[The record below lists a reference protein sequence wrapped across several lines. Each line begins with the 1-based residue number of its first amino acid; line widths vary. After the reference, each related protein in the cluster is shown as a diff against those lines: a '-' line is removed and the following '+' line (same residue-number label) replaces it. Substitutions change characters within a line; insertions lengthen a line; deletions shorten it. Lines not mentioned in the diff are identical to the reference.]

1 MQNED
6 DVRSLAKIIELIRA
20 VSILMLIIHIY
31 WFCFEFME
39 EQNATI
45 SIVDK
50 ILLNFQKYTGLF
62 SKPFWTKLMSF
73 WLLAVSC
80 VGIRDVKAS

>member
-20 VSILMLIIHIY
+20 VSILILIIHIY

-39 EQNATI
+39 EQNATVPI
-45 SIVDK
+45 IDK

-62 SKPFWTKLMSF
+62 SKPIWTKLVSF
-73 WLLAVSC
+73 GLLAISC
-80 VGIRDVKAS
+80 LGYEE